1 MVSGGTVTGDLSS
14 LSSAL
19 SNYTS
24 QIDGLSSGWTGPSH
38 DNLSGKAGEFV
49 SEYSGALSSAME
61 SFASACDLYLEYE
74 NAKKCYD
81 TSVSNYNKAVAN
93 NDNANIGKFQSEMN
107 TYSKQM
113 EEHKKQILSLLST
126 ASSTKLEAASITPNI
141 TGGGVAGTDPGASG
155 TAVLSNPDLIQSAQT
170 GYVFPFEKGVD
181 APVTSSVGNRNAPTA
196 GASTNHKGTDIG
208 VPVGTPIHS
217 LSSGTVLHAGQA
229 SGYGQWVQIQQD
241 DGKIVTYGHVS
252 KYDYFSE
259 GDRVN
264 AGDVVALSGNEGVST
279 GPHLHLQ
286 IEDSDGNIYSAE
298 DYFADCWPT

>member
-1 MVSGGTVTGDLSS
+1 MVSSGTVTGDLGS
-14 LSSAL
+14 LTSAL
-19 SNYTS
+19 SSYTS
-24 QIDGLSSGWTGPSH
+24 SIDGLGSIWTGPSH
-38 DNLSGKAGEFV
+38 DNLSSKAGEFV
-49 SEYSGALSSAME
+49 SEYTGALTGEME
-61 SFASACDLYLEYE
+61 AFANACDLYTSYQYAKSCYN
-74 NAKKCYD
+74 NA
-81 TSVSNYNKAVAN
+81 VSNYNKAVSN
-93 NDNANIGKFQSEMN
+93 QDNSMIGQFQSQMN
-107 TYSKQM
+107 DYSKQM
-113 EEHKKQILSLLST
+113 EDFKKQILSALST
-126 ASSTKLEAASITPNI
+126 ASATKLEAASITPNI
-141 TGGGVAGTDPGASG
+141 SVAGAPSSGAGASG
-155 TAVLSNPDLIQSAQT
+155 AALLSNPDLIQSAQT

-181 APVTSSVGNRNAPTA
+181 APVTSSVGYRNAPTA
-196 GASTNHKGTDIG
+196 GASSNHKGTDIG

-217 LSSGTVLHAGQA
+217 LSSGTVLHAGPA

-241 DGKIVTYGHVS
+241 DGKIVTYGHIS